1 MKRELKTIVISGAHS
16 SVGKTTLAKGLCQ
29 IIPDALHIKIG
40 RGKRNVDKEDILYPS
55 GTTFE
60 KIYAQHK
67 YLKFLIIES
76 NSILKEITPDCTI
89 FLTGDSPPKPSAIE
103 AMEKADVI
111 RGKKVDESTIKRLTQ
126 SLDLP
131 ETVIRKVAWLSGA
144 RPSPASAII
153 LCGGK
158 SKRMGTDKALLEI
171 DGTSM
176 IKRLYSFLS
185 PLFDQVIVSVG
196 FDANL
201 SLPEIKV
208 VKDIEREQGP
218 LMGIYSALRASVTSI
233 NFVIACDIPEIN
245 VTLLYKLLAGSEDN
259 EIAVPSFTEGQYEPL
274 FAVYKKSVTN
284 VAKKI
289 LDMHK
294 RKVASLYP
302 ECKTAVLPVPDNSW
316 YINLNTPGDYHNY
329 LKNIQKVTG

>member
-1 MKRELKTIVISGAHS
+1 MKTIVISGAHS
-16 SVGKTTLAKGLCQ
+16 SVGKTTLAKGLCR

-55 GTTFE
+55 GTPFE
-60 KIYAQHK
+60 KIYTQHK
-67 YLKFLIIES
+67 HLKFLIIES

-103 AMEKADVI
+103 AMEKADI
-111 RGKKVDESTIKRLTQ
+111 TRGLLIDNDTVKQLSQ
-126 SLDLP
+126 SLGLT
-131 ETVIRKVAWLSGA
+131 ETIIRKVAWLSGA

-171 DGTSM
+171 DGKSM
-176 IKRLYSFLS
+176 IKRLYNSLS
-185 PLFDQVIVSVG
+185 PLFDHVLVSVG
-196 FDANL
+196 FENNL

-208 VKDIEREQGP
+208 VRDTEPEQGP
-218 LMGIYSALRASVTSI
+218 LMGIYSALRASVTSV
-233 NFVIACDIPEIN
+233 NFVIACDIPKIN
-245 VTLLYKLLAGSEDN
+245 VTLLYKLLASSEKY
-259 EIAVPSFTEGQYEPL
+259 EIAVPSFTAGQFEPL
-274 FAVYKKSVTN
+274 FAVYKKN
-284 VAKKI
+284 VANTAKKI

-294 RKVASLYP
+294 RKVASLFP
-302 ECKTAVLPVPDNSW
+302 ECKTAVLPAPDNSW

-329 LKNIQKVTG
+329 LENIQKAAG